1 MNLYSVFSDNMEEQ
15 KPSESEKS
23 KLGPERGDVVNT
35 GPTTSAK
42 VVVGCLLGAGI
53 FIL

>member
-1 MNLYSVFSDNMEEQ
+1 MEE
-15 KPSESEKS
+15 KSESEKS

-42 VVVGCLLGAGI
+42 VVVGSLLGKPQKKK
-53 FIL
+53 FLH